1 MKRKTPDPDSGT
13 RGRPSKE
20 TRWTI
25 EHAATEFGID
35 RRTLAKRLRSGSI
48 ESGKDGKYSTLDICK
63 AVFGDDPRNEVAR
76 EQARNFRLKNDA
88 LARERIPIG
97 DIDAVW
103 DPVLQ
108 NTAACLKEHKGKVLT
123 EELINEIFTRLRE
136 AKLPC

>member
-1 MKRKTPDPDSGT
+1 MKRKTPDPDKES
-13 RGRPSKE
+13 RGRPSKNL
-20 TRWTI
+20 RWTT
-25 EHAATEFGID
+25 EHAATEFGLD
-35 RRTLAKRLRSGSI
+35 RRTLAKRLRALSI
-48 ESGKDGKYSTLDICK
+48 EPGRDRKYGTLDICK

-76 EQARNFRLKNDA
+76 EQARNFRLKNDT
-88 LARERIPIG
+88 LAEERIPIG

-108 NTAACLKEHKGKVLT
+108 NTAACLKEHKGAVLT